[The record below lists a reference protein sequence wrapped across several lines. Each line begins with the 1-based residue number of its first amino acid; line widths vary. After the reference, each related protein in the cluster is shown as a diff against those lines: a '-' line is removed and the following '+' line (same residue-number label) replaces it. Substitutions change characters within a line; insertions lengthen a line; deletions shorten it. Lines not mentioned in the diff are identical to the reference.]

1 LTQNAIMFSNWAV
14 VLFDDLGIDG
24 LFLFPFL
31 KQMKREFIADTI
43 KAQIA
48 RLESFRSAI
57 HKFW

>member
-1 LTQNAIMFSNWAV
+1 MFSNWAV